1 MVTKPTQLFS
11 TSCAKAQRKLGSF
24 TKDTVLKLRILINFS
39 GCFVRLF
46 YYLFIDTSNA
56 ETIDFNQGI
65 EPKDTVWPAAEY
77 GDFSEALARITSD
90 EQKVYLPFEDFP
102 TEIVVAPVTSIVC

>member
-1 MVTKPTQLFS
+1 MLTKPTQLFS

-39 GCFVRLF
+39 GCSVRLF
-46 YYLFIDTSNA
+46 YYLFIANA
-56 ETIDFNQGI
+56 ETIDFNQGV
-65 EPKDTVWPAAEY
+65 EPKDTVWLAAEY
-77 GDFSEALARITSD
+77 GDFSEALARITLD

-102 TEIVVAPVTSIVC
+102 REIVVAPVTSIVC